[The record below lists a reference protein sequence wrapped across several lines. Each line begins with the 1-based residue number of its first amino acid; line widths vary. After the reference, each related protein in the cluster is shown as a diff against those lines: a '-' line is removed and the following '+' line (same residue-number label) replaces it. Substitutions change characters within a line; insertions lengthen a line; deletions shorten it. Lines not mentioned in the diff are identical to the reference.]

1 MRIVID
7 TNVLIAGL
15 LSPYGPSAEVVRM
28 TVEKMQFCYDTRILL
43 EYKETL
49 SRKKFSFDSQAIE
62 EILCHIEK
70 SGYLVNATP
79 LSNKLPDPDDAPFLE
94 VALTSKAECLVTWN
108 VKHFPKMFCQGMRI
122 FKPDDFLEFY
132 RSQI

>member
-49 SRKKFSFDSQAIE
+49 SRKKFSFDSQIFQEFSVLFIISGIE
-62 EILCHIEK
+62 Y
-70 SGYLVNATP
+70 YLYIKTCV
-79 LSNKLPDPDDAPFLE
+79 
-94 VALTSKAECLVTWN
+94 
-108 VKHFPKMFCQGMRI
+108 I
-122 FKPDDFLEFY
+122 
-132 RSQI
+132 